1 MKYLQIVCQT
11 DKFVLN
17 LNCKIKLPMKTLR
30 CSQIIHIFAFLHAII
45 VLLCSLL
52 NIADELL
59 LTVATVAMTTILAVR
74 RGQGL
79 GIIAACVIAGN
90 IIGFVIGTYGAELLA
105 GLIPYSAL
113 HAVTSFITTEIIGF
127 SFLLIFNYLGEGAH
141 KNRVWL
147 PQTGQLIL
155 IIGGL
160 MLIRVIYSRI
170 FGDIITDQAVN
181 QTLKLLLSNSL
192 ALITLVCCNVIY
204 QIISARIAWL
214 SSALG
219 YMVGIITETLAIALV
234 VTFIIGYN
242 LPFMA
247 KTPFEDVNFI
257 QIFSI
262 SILANLLVYV
272 IVVMIWYLYK
282 TRYRIENEQE
292 KRRLAQFQY
301 NILKQQVNP
310 HFLFNSLNIL
320 NGLIEENKNGEA
332 CEYVQKLASLY
343 RYMLQNEN
351 EHLVRLCEELN
362 FIDQY
367 IDLLKVRFPD
377 CFTIEKNIAPSTH
390 NRYVVQCSLQV
401 LIENAFKHNVVSK
414 AQPLNITISANDEVI
429 IVSNNLQ
436 AKSSSSDSTKVGL
449 KNISKQYIAAIG
461 KDLTI
466 NKTENKFE
474 VILPLI

>member
-1 MKYLQIVCQT
+1 
-11 DKFVLN
+11 
-17 LNCKIKLPMKTLR
+17 
-30 CSQIIHIFAFLHAII
+30 
-45 VLLCSLL
+45 
-52 NIADELL
+52 
-59 LTVATVAMTTILAVR
+59 MTTILAVR

-105 GLIPYSAL
+105 GLIPYYAL

-127 SFLLIFNYLGEGAH
+127 SFLLIFKYLGEGAH

-170 FGDIITDQAVN
+170 FGGIITDQAVN

-234 VTFIIGYN
+234 VTLIIGYN

-301 NILKQQVNP
+301 NI
-310 HFLFNSLNIL
+310 
-320 NGLIEENKNGEA
+320 
-332 CEYVQKLASLY
+332 
-343 RYMLQNEN
+343 
-351 EHLVRLCEELN
+351 
-362 FIDQY
+362 
-367 IDLLKVRFPD
+367 
-377 CFTIEKNIAPSTH
+377 
-390 NRYVVQCSLQV
+390 
-401 LIENAFKHNVVSK
+401 
-414 AQPLNITISANDEVI
+414 
-429 IVSNNLQ
+429 
-436 AKSSSSDSTKVGL
+436 
-449 KNISKQYIAAIG
+449 
-461 KDLTI
+461 
-466 NKTENKFE
+466 
-474 VILPLI
+474 